1 VNICPFQG
9 SRTIRTEEAVLIGL
23 AKLSPMLSFSV
34 SNPKAG
40 RIENLPT
47 KQRKGAS
54 KTHKVVADPP
64 PVSLKF
70 SDSEPSDE
78 SDDD

>member
-1 VNICPFQG
+1 
-9 SRTIRTEEAVLIGL
+9 VLIGL
-23 AKLSPMLSFSV
+23 AKLSPMLSFCT

-40 RIENLPT
+40 HTESLPT

-54 KTHKVVADPP
+54 KSHKVVAIPP
-64 PVSLKF
+64 PASLKF